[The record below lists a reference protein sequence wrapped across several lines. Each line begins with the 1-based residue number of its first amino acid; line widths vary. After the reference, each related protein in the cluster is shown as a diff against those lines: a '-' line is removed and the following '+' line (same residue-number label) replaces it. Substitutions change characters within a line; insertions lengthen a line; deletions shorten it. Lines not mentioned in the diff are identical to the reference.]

1 MNEHLVVAA
10 AQAGLELDEFLAR
23 AFPLYGK
30 RFLRRQVRDGRVL
43 VDGTRCVPSQR
54 LHSDQVVSLDFDED
68 ELDALPEP
76 VAPQVVLPVLYED
89 EHVLV
94 VDKPADLMV
103 EPDRWDALRPNLIG
117 ALHALAGNLEDGG
130 EGGRFRPRIVHRLDK
145 DTSGAVLVAKT
156 VDAERALARAFEEGR
171 VEKQYLALVEG
182 EHPLAD
188 GASEIIDRPLAPDG
202 KRGGTMAVRED
213 GKPSRTRLRVEQR
226 FRGFTLLRCE
236 PLTGRTHQLRVHLA
250 WSGFPLV
257 VDPLYGRRSSLA
269 LSEIKAGYRRKP
281 GRTELP
287 LLARLS
293 LHAAR
298 VEFDS
303 LAEPGRRV
311 CVESPLPRDL
321 QRALKQLAKVR
332 PPRSA
337 RRA

>member
-1 MNEHLVVAA
+1 MNDHLVVPAE
-10 AQAGLELDEFLAR
+10 QAGLELDEFLAR

-43 VDGTRCVPSQR
+43 VDGGRSAPS
-54 LHSDQVVSLDFDED
+54 LHLHVDQVVSIDFDDD

-76 VAPQVVLPVLYED
+76 VAPELALPVLYED

-117 ALHALAGNLEDGG
+117 ALHALAGNLDDDT
-130 EGGRFRPRIVHRLDK
+130 GRFRPRIVHRLDK
-145 DTSGAVLVAKT
+145 DTSGVVLVAKT
-156 VDAERALARAFEEGR
+156 IEAERELARAFEER
-171 VEKQYLALVEG
+171 RIAKHYLALVEG

-188 GASEIIDRPLAPDG
+188 GASDIIDQPLAPDG
-202 KRGGTMAVRED
+202 RRGGTMVVRAD
-213 GKPSRTRLRVEQR
+213 GKPSQTRVSIEQR

-236 PLTGRTHQLRVHLA
+236 PLSGRTHQLRVHLA
-250 WSGFPLV
+250 WAGFPLL
-257 VDPLYGRRSSLA
+257 VDPLYGRRSALS
-269 LSEIKAGYRRKP
+269 LSEIKPGYRRKP

-287 LLARLS
+287 LIGRLT
-293 LHAAR
+293 LHALR

-303 LAEPGRRV
+303 LCEPGRRV
-311 CVESPLPRDL
+311 AVETALPRDL

-332 PPRSA
+332 PPRST
-337 RRA
+337 RGT

>member
-1 MNEHLVVAA
+1 MNEHLVVSAE
-10 AQAGLELDEFLAR
+10 QAGLELDEFLAR

-43 VDGTRCVPSQR
+43 IDGARCAPSQR
-54 LHSDQVVSLDFDED
+54 LHADQVVSLDFDEE

-76 VAPQVVLPVLYED
+76 AAPEVELPVLYED

-117 ALHALAGNLEDGG
+117 ALHELAGNLDDG
-130 EGGRFRPRIVHRLDK
+130 GGRFRPRIVHRLDK
-145 DTSGAVLVAKT
+145 DTSGVVLVAKT
-156 VDAERALARAFEEGR
+156 IDAERELARAFEEGR
-171 VEKQYLALVEG
+171 IAKHYLALVEG
-182 EHPLAD
+182 EHPLAE
-188 GASEIIDRPLAPDG
+188 GASEIIDQPLAPDG
-202 KRGGTMAVRED
+202 RRGGTMAVRAG
-213 GKPSRTRLRVEQR
+213 GKPSRTRLCVEQR

-250 WSGFPLV
+250 WAGFPLV
-257 VDPLYGRRSSLA
+257 VDPLYGRRGALA
-269 LSEIKAGYRRKP
+269 LSEIKTGYRRKP
-281 GRTELP
+281 GRAELP
-287 LLARLS
+287 LIGRLT
-293 LHAAR
+293 LHARR

-303 LAEPGRRV
+303 LTEPGRRV
-311 CVESPLPRDL
+311 AVESPLPRDL

-332 PPRSA
+332 PPRSS

>member
-1 MNEHLVVAA
+1 VNDHLVVAA
-10 AQAGLELDEFLAR
+10 ELAGLELDEFLAR
-23 AFPLYGK
+23 AFALYGK

-43 VDGTRCVPSQR
+43 VDGARCSPSQR
-54 LHSDQVVSLDFDED
+54 LRTDQVVSIDFDED

-76 VAPQVVLPVLYED
+76 VAPEVELAVLHED

-103 EPDRWDALRPNLIG
+103 EPDRWDPLRPNLIG
-117 ALHALAGNLEDGG
+117 ALHALAGNLDEQ
-130 EGGRFRPRIVHRLDK
+130 GGRFRPRIVHRLDK
-145 DTSGAVLVAKT
+145 DTSGVVLVAKT
-156 VDAERALARAFEEGR
+156 IEAERELARAFEEGR
-171 VEKQYLALVEG
+171 ITKHYLALVEG

-188 GASEIIDRPLAPDG
+188 GASEIIDQPLAPDPR
-202 KRGGTMAVRED
+202 RGGTVVISAQ
-213 GKPSRTRLRVEQR
+213 GKPSRTRVSVEQR

-250 WSGFPLV
+250 GAGFPLV
-257 VDPLYGRRSSLA
+257 VDPLYGRRSALV

-287 LLARLS
+287 LIGRLT
-293 LHAAR
+293 LHALR
-298 VEFDS
+298 VEFDV
-303 LAEPGRRV
+303 PGDPSRRV
-311 CVESPLPRDL
+311 AVEAPIPRDL

-337 RRA
+337 RRT